1 MSFPVLAL
9 LLTGALLL
17 GACGG
22 GDDDDADDAG
32 SGGSDAGG
40 TAAVLTIKDFS
51 FSGATEVEKGTSVK
65 VENAGAVRHTVHPD
79 EAGAF
84 QAIELN
90 PGEEGEIPL
99 GTAGTFAYH
108 CNIHSS
114 MKGTF
119 TVS

>member
-1 MSFPVLAL
+1 M
-9 LLTGALLL
+9 
-17 GACGG
+17 
-22 GDDDDADDAG
+22 
-32 SGGSDAGG
+32 
-40 TAAVLTIKDFS
+40 
-51 FSGATEVEKGTSVK
+51 
-65 VENAGAVRHTVHPD
+65 HPD

-90 PGEEGEIPL
+90 PGEKGEIPL

-119 TVS
+119 TVT